1 MAAGNFQAA
10 LARVLEHEGGFSD
23 HPKDPGGA
31 TNLGVT
37 LRTWRE
43 WVHRP
48 VTVEE
53 LKKLTPATV
62 APLYEK
68 KYWRIANCDSLPAGL
83 DYLVFDFAVNAGPGR
98 AVKTLQSALGVTAD
112 GVVGPKTLAAISAV
126 GVEKTIELFTEE
138 RLKFYKSLHTFD
150 VFGKGWT
157 RRSEE
162 ASEAAKTM
170 LA

>member
-1 MAAGNFQAA
+1 MRDNFQGA
-10 LARVLEHEGGFSD
+10 LLRVLEHEGGFSD

-37 LRTWRE
+37 LRTWKE
-43 WVHRP
+43 WVRRP

-53 LKKLTPATV
+53 LKKLTPDTV

-68 KYWRIANCDSLPAGL
+68 KYWRMASCDSLPAGL

-98 AVKTLQSALGVTAD
+98 AIKTLQTAIGAVPD

-126 GVEKTIELFTEE
+126 GTQKAIELFTEE

-150 VFGKGWT
+150 VFGNGWT

-162 ASEAAKTM
+162 AAESAKTM